1 MKKED
6 TRANKR
12 VMKLNRWLSGK
23 YAILMICLAEDV
35 FIFLA
40 AQYIVNLVLNI
51 PLWIKDVGRI
61 LRTFKI
67 KKNVEVTDNGKIII

>member
-6 TRANKR
+6 TRADKR

-51 PLWIKDVGRI
+51 PLWI
-61 LRTFKI
+61 
-67 KKNVEVTDNGKIII
+67 